1 MRIRRRL
8 RRRRERHTASL
19 PVPISLAAQA
29 TPQSA
34 EGVGPLSYF
43 VLREGKGE
51 VLGKVGDSRRVAG

>member
-8 RRRRERHTASL
+8 RRRRERHTHSL

-34 EGVGPLSYF
+34 EGVGPLSYLAL
-43 VLREGKGE
+43 VGEQREGKGE
-51 VLGKVGDSRRVAG
+51 VLGKVG